1 MCGNEQIKK
10 LSLTKLPAWRC
21 WMSEVFSMAEGNYG
35 KIIVLEVRHDLVPH
49 AHSEVQFGFWL
60 GGGKCHSVVNDE
72 KVFYNETQAVAINR
86 YQSHDLAVS
95 KDSEP
100 VMMLMLYVNEEWF
113 DNRFSEKGGPYI
125 FCNAQLTCTREMR
138 SKCWEMMQ
146 SILLISDE
154 KNFSIEA
161 DLVHLLTLCI
171 EGNSSASRKS
181 NGSLRRKLIDF
192 RLRLAIDHIQDNL
205 TENELMQTLGK
216 KVGVSRSRLYEL
228 FKNELNSSPK
238 LIQNS
243 MLLDMAT
250 KNMAHPE
257 NEMASLSK
265 SLGFSSAANF
275 SRFFR
280 SHKGITP
287 TSYRRKAA
295 ASNLR
300 SMSQI

>member
-1 MCGNEQIKK
+1 
-10 LSLTKLPAWRC
+10 
-21 WMSEVFSMAEGNYG
+21 MSEVFSITEGEYG
-35 KIIVLEVRHDLVPH
+35 KIVVVEVRHDLVPH

-60 GGGKCHSVVNDE
+60 GGGKCHGNVNDE
-72 KVFYNETQAVAINR
+72 QVFYNETQAVAINR
-86 YQSHDLAVS
+86 YQSHDLAIS
-95 KDSEP
+95 NESDP

-113 DNRFSEKGGPYI
+113 DNKFSEKGGPYI
-125 FCNAQLTCTREMR
+125 FRKAQLTCTREMR

-146 SILLISDE
+146 SILLISNE
-154 KNFSIEA
+154 KKTSIEE

-171 EGNSSASRKS
+171 EENSSASRES

-192 RLRLAIDHIQDNL
+192 RLRVAIEHIQDNL
-205 TENELMQTLGK
+205 TENELMQTLAK

-228 FKNELNSSPK
+228 FKNELHSSPK

-243 MLLDMAT
+243 MLLDVAT
-250 KNMAHPE
+250 KQMAHPE
-257 NEMASLSK
+257 NEMATLSK
-265 SLGFSSAANF
+265 NLGFSSAANF

-295 ASNLR
+295 ALNLR
-300 SMSQI
+300 EMRQI

>member
-1 MCGNEQIKK
+1 MG
-10 LSLTKLPAWRC
+10 
-21 WMSEVFSMAEGNYG
+21 EVFAIAEGEYG
-35 KIIVLEVRHDLVPH
+35 KIVVVEVRHDLVPH
-49 AHSEVQFGFWL
+49 AHSEIEFGFWL
-60 GGGKCHSVVNDE
+60 GGGKCHGSVNDE
-72 KVFYNETQAVAINR
+72 QVFYNETQAVAINR
-86 YQSHDLAVS
+86 YQSHDLAIS
-95 KDSEP
+95 KESAP

-113 DNRFSEKGGPYI
+113 DSKFSGKGGPYI
-125 FCNAQLTCTREMR
+125 FCKPQLTCTPEMR

-146 SILLISDE
+146 SILLISDVS
-154 KNFSIEA
+154 KSSIEE
-161 DLVHLLTLCI
+161 DLLQLLALCI
-171 EGNSSASRKS
+171 NGNSFASRES

-205 TENELMQTLGK
+205 TENELMQTLAK

-243 MLLDMAT
+243 MLLDVAT
-250 KNMAHPE
+250 KQMAHPE
-257 NEMASLSK
+257 NEMATLSK
-265 SLGFSSAANF
+265 NLGFSSAANF

-300 SMSQI
+300 GMSQI